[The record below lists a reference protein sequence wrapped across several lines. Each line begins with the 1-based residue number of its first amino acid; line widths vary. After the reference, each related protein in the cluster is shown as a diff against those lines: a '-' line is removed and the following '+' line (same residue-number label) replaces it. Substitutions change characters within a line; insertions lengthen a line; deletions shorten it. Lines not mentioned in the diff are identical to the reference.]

1 MGHSVVA
8 YLVSLAVGYWVLT
21 LADKQE
27 ANTKTLGKVFA
38 WIIIVVSLLG
48 PVCKVAS
55 ALCCH
60 ENAAPYG
67 GYAQRGGW
75 GWHHH
80 EMDNACSA
88 NGGCPFAGQADV
100 KEGVPQDKPVSK
112 VKGSKDGK

>member
-48 PVCKVAS
+48 PVCKVAG

-60 ENAAPYG
+60 ENTASC
-67 GYAQRGGW
+67 GYAERGAW
-75 GWHHH
+75 GWHHRH
-80 EMDNACSA
+80 DMGNACVD
-88 NGGCPFAGQADV
+88 NGGCPFTGKADMKDAAPAGKMMD
-100 KEGVPQDKPVSK
+100 KE
-112 VKGSKDGK
+112 KGAKDGK